1 MARTNS
7 RQQKQQASN
16 FEFTVKNCREFPDG
30 GTTFALIVGRV
41 TIYGCRIID
50 GKDGEFISFPARKG
64 KDGKYYNHAYCAL
77 SPEETAEV
85 INAVYEALDNA

>member
-7 RQQKQQASN
+7 RQQKQQVSN

>member
-7 RQQKQQASN
+7 RQKQQASN